1 MKLLRMTA
9 TFGRLDHETLTLTDG
24 LNLLQLPNEAGK
36 STWAEF
42 LLAMFYGIDTSE
54 REKTGVLPVKTK
66 YQPWNGKAMEGTI
79 ELEQDGRRITL
90 TRTSAARAPMSVFSA
105 VYTDSGLPVEGLTG
119 ANCGERLLGVPK
131 SVYQRSAFVRQAG
144 LGLTPDESL
153 ESRLSA
159 LVTTGDETVSYAAAD
174 KRLQAWQNRVKHN
187 KTGLIPDAE
196 RALAAVEE
204 NLQTLAG
211 EHQKNLELHAQLQ
224 QLQLQKTNCEAQL
237 RALEAAE
244 TQQKR
249 KRLYDAKL
257 AALQASN
264 RENAAAAQCARLPQE
279 GTLQT
284 LSQEAAALLRS
295 PEPEKPAPAPEKP
308 ACPPAFAGVDEERL
322 MEKAQHDM
330 REFDRL
336 TAKKYRSSALCWIFA
351 IAGLALATVGWFGLH
366 EILICAVD
374 ALIALGCV
382 GLALLHARHN
392 RRREQELDQAQAL
405 LTLYG
410 NRSRD
415 EFAVLAADT
424 REALRVWRAAC
435 SRAAEDAASYEAA
448 KRLQAERTA
457 ALLGS
462 VRMFSD
468 AGTPA
473 AAQAAIAKAL
483 AAYGAYHDAQL
494 AARQAGAQYDA
505 LRQAFGELPELPD
518 APSDPPELTRPQAE
532 AALARTQTLLAAVQ
546 SQLDQSRG
554 RLEQFGSEAELTAK
568 KQALGEQLETL
579 NERKAA
585 LELARAALEQAN
597 TALAARFSPR
607 LVQEASEIFAALT
620 GGRYARVQVDRR
632 MNLEAGEQ
640 DAVMHRLLSLSG
652 GTADG
657 LYLAVRLAICRLL
670 LPASAPIV
678 LDDALAMLDDT
689 RLRLAMQLLQQ
700 EAASRQILLFT
711 CQSREAQ
718 ALEN

>member
-42 LLAMFYGIDTSE
+42 LLAMFYGVDTSE

-66 YQPWNGKAMEGTI
+66 YQPWNGKAMEGTV

-224 QLQLQKTNCEAQL
+224 QLQLQKERCEAQL
-237 RALEAAE
+237 QALEAAE

-308 ACPPAFAGVDEERL
+308 ACPPAFAGVDEDRL

-351 IAGLALATVGWFGLH
+351 LAGLALAAVGWFGLH
-366 EILICAVD
+366 EILICAAG

-382 GLALLHARHN
+382 GLALLHMRHN

-448 KRLQAERTA
+448 KRLRAERTA

-468 AGTPA
+468 AGTP
-473 AAQAAIAKAL
+473 
-483 AAYGAYHDAQL
+483 

-568 KQALGEQLETL
+568 KQELGEQLETL

-689 RLRLAMQLLQQ
+689 RLRLALQLLQQ
-700 EAASRQILLFT
+700 EADSRQILLFT